1 MKKLLVL
8 SAVVSVMCLGSAAYG
23 DMSIEVDAPFQVGP
37 DQWSYIVHLVGT
49 SDAADPVIWEGSF
62 DGPMSQ
68 HTFLGAATPTL
79 SFGALLS
86 TQMATDSHFLF
97 YDADINLYPPA
108 LPPSETSNQ
117 LRGKFSFDWPI
128 AGDRLLAQIVT
139 STNDV
144 VTLTGTFTFPTGP
157 DQPINVVVGP
167 VPEPATMALLG
178 MGALAL
184 MRRIRR

>member
-23 DMSIEVDAPFQVGP
+23 DMSINVDAPFQVGP
-37 DQWSYIVHLVGT
+37 DQWSYIVHLVGA
-49 SDAADPVIWEGSF
+49 SDAADPVIFEGSF

-79 SFGALLS
+79 SFGALLG

-97 YDADINLYPPA
+97 YDADIRLNLYPPA

-139 STNDV
+139 GTNDV
-144 VTLTGTFTFPTGP
+144 VTLSGKFTFPTGP
-157 DQPINVVVGP
+157 DQPINVA